1 VTVPPYRLGFAAKI
15 LGGGGLKVT
24 DARRWQSRPHLRHS
38 LELLD
43 VALDF
48 LHRHDLRMFRLSSS
62 TVPYGTHPDLPQFDY
77 RDQIAACAGELAAL
91 GAKARATGLRL
102 STHPGQYTVING
114 PDEGLRRKSAL
125 DLEQDTLLLD
135 ALGMGPDAVVVVH
148 VGGVYG
154 DRRAALDR
162 WVRAYERLSDRARD
176 RLAVEH
182 DEQSF
187 DLADVLELHRRTG
200 VKVVFDLHHHRLHV
214 AAAFAGDEGAALRAA
229 LDTWPAGVRPK
240 VHLSSP
246 RTEMRIVQRRRPGV
260 RKAEAVTVPPLL
272 DQHADFVPPWD
283 LLGLLRL
290 LDRPC
295 DVMVEAKAKDLAVGF
310 LRSGLLRVA
319 PEVAAQEERAV
330 PLAVGA

>member
-1 VTVPPYRLGFAAKI
+1 MTTPPYRLGFAAKI
-15 LGGGGLKVT
+15 VGDGGLKVN
-24 DARRWQSRPHLRHS
+24 DARRWQSGPHLRRS

-43 VALDF
+43 VAF
-48 LHRHDLRMFRLSSS
+48 TYLHRHDLRMFRLSSS

-77 RDQIAACAGELAAL
+77 RDQIASCADELAAL
-91 GAKARATGLRL
+91 GARARAQGLRL

-114 PDEGLRRKSAL
+114 PDDVLRQKSSL

-135 ALGMGPDAVVVVH
+135 ALGMGPEAVVVVH

-154 DRRAALDR
+154 DKASALDR
-162 WVRAYERLSDRARD
+162 WARAYEQLSERARD

-187 DLADVLELHRRTG
+187 DLSDVLELHRRTG
-200 VKVVFDLHHHRLHV
+200 VKVVFDLHHHRLNV
-214 AAAFAGDEGAALRAA
+214 AEAFADDEGAALRAA
-229 LDTWPAGVRPK
+229 IDTWPSDVRPK

-246 RTEMRIVQRRRPGV
+246 RTELRLVQRRRPGQ
-260 RKAEAVTVPPLL
+260 RKAETVAVPPLL

-295 DVMVEAKAKDLAVGF
+295 DVMVEAKAKDLAIAF
-310 LRSGLLRVA
+310 LRTGLLRVA
-319 PEVAAQEERAV
+319 PDAAAAEERYASTA
-330 PLAVGA
+330 PD